1 MSKMKDEFLKEQ
13 ERKKPPED
21 IDYDYEL
28 YCDHITEARWE
39 AGELE
44 INIYEDR

>member
-1 MSKMKDEFLKEQ
+1 MSKMKEKFYEEQ
-13 ERKKPPED
+13 REPDD